1 MDIEEIIR
9 QLEESIEL
17 EEWSMVEMVLEKI
30 REEGADNPFDDYSEE
45 DDIWGT

>member
-30 REEGADNPFDDYSEE
+30 REEADNPFDDYSEE
-45 DDIWGT
+45 DIWGT

>member
-45 DDIWGT
+45 DIWGT

>member
-17 EEWSMVEMVLEKI
+17 EDWDLVEAVLEKI
-30 REEGADNPFDDYSEE
+30 REEGADNPLDDYDENE
-45 DDIWGT
+45 VDW